1 MLGAGR
7 QILMVMISAT
17 PIFMG
22 IAYFMMSAFGG
33 DCYRFRSLD
42 IALMQMWSL
51 ANGDEI

>member
-22 IAYFMMSAFGG
+22 IDYFMMSAFGG

-42 IALMQMWSL
+42 IALMQMLSL